1 MAFAFDEARFRAHAH
16 LSDRL
21 LGQLFNRCNTWAFYT
36 RRKLGVPTRN
46 KVLAMSPVL
55 ETIIGHVAAAY
66 GISVTEFLAKR
77 RQRELVHARHVAMWI
92 AHREFG
98 FSLQS
103 IADALRKIDH
113 TTVLHGVNKL
123 EQPQN
128 QHILLGVKL
137 LAATIKKEY
146 PHVQGLARPPGS
158 GAAHHR
164 PRGRRVSRPR
174 GGSHDGLS
182 LDRHPGES

>member
-55 ETIIGHVAAAY
+55 ETIIGHVAAAN
-66 GISVTEFLAKR
+66 GLSITEMLAKR
-77 RQRELVHARHVAMWI
+77 RQRELVNARHVAMWI

-103 IADALRKIDH
+103 IADAMRREDH

-128 QHILLGVKL
+128 QLVLASVKT

-146 PHVQGLARPPGS
+146 PHVSGLARPPGP
-158 GAAHHR
+158 GAASHR
-164 PRGRRVSRPR
+164 PRSRRLSRPR
-174 GGSHDGLS
+174 HGGNDGVGPH
-182 LDRHPGES
+182 RHPGES